1 MLWDSMINYFKSWF
15 NYPGVGWGYML
26 GGIVLAIIFG
36 GIWLL
41 GLQPKVNKK
50 PGLWAVAVVSAFLT
64 LLAIT
69 FVQIPLQYYYG
80 QLLESNISQRA
91 LLDWLLLAGI
101 PTVLISGL
109 VQEGAKMI
117 PMVFWWQRSGRK
129 IEPREGLLIGAIL
142 LVQFVGVP
150 FAFAFG
156 MLADRV
162 GTRRAIFFGL
172 AVYSAIA
179 LYGVCEAVWV
189 HNQVFMAGWTWDVIS
204 IDWVNALIPFWDR
217 LWVIAIHI
225 SVAALAGYGLAK
237 GKGWQFYLLASVL
250 HGVVNYFVL
259 PFQKGLLTS
268 NQVEIYTAVIG
279 ILVMLA
285 VLWLRWRKDNEEP
298 AMPVEEVA
306 PTGLDTPAATDV

>member
-1 MLWDSMINYFKSWF
+1 MLWDSMINFFKSWF

-129 IEPREGLLIGAIL
+129 IEPREGLLIGAMAGAG
-142 LVQFVGVP
+142 FGV
-150 FAFAFG
+150 F
-156 MLADRV
+156 
-162 GTRRAIFFGL
+162 
-172 AVYSAIA
+172 
-179 LYGVCEAVWV
+179 EAVWV